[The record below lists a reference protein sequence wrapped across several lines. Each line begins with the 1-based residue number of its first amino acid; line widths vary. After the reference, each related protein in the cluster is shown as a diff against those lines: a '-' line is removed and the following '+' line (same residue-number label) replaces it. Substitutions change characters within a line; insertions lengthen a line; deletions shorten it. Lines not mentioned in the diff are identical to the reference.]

1 MITAEKV
8 SDIIRP
14 KLAAMDLFEVE
25 VLVRPGNRISVAIDK
40 DSGVTLDECTLVS
53 RHIFENLDREVE
65 DYELEVSSPG
75 LTTPLKVPRQYMRRI
90 GRTLRIILQSGDQF
104 DAELLAADADSILV
118 ERSIKVAPKDFRP
131 EKLKIAY
138 TEIKQAK
145 LLVKF

>member
-1 MITAEKV
+1 
-8 SDIIRP
+8 
-14 KLAAMDLFEVE
+14 
-25 VLVRPGNRISVAIDK
+25 
-40 DSGVTLDECTLVS
+40 
-53 RHIFENLDREVE
+53 
-65 DYELEVSSPG
+65 
-75 LTTPLKVPRQYMRRI
+75 MRRI
-90 GRTLRIILQSGDQF
+90 GRTLRVILQSGDQF